1 MNLDFVNNLVN
12 GLKKNKFVQDFAKE
26 LENYVEENAVN
37 NQDEK
42 TNKEFSNDLNSNNL
56 NLNDLNSE
64 ELKINGK
71 RVISK
76 YRDEILL
83 ERANILQSYAKNTKE
98 EGEMYYIYSNS
109 EQKGNYNLSI
119 CDSERSHEVITES
132 AEELPNGAKVGSV
145 LRKKEEEFVLDN
157 EATEVIEKEINSM
170 IQEKLKEQDEYLDSK
185 RIEGHIYEAGEKGSD
200 TIWLYD
206 TTNAENGM
214 EGIEEIEFPKDLY
227 EIAQE
232 GDYFIYKNGEY
243 QKYEG

>member
-37 NQDEK
+37 NQDRE
-42 TNKEFSNDLNSNNL
+42 TNKEFLNNLNSNK
-56 NLNDLNSE
+56 LNSE
-64 ELKINGK
+64 DLKINGK
-71 RVISK
+71 KVISK

-83 ERANILQSYAKNTKE
+83 ERANILQDYAKNTKE

-109 EQKGNYNLSI
+109 DQKGNYNLSI
-119 CDSERSHEVITES
+119 CDSERSHEVITKS
-132 AEELPNGAKVGSV
+132 AEELPNGAEVGSI
-145 LRKKEEEFVLDN
+145 LRKKEEKFILDN
-157 EATEVIEKEINSM
+157 KATEIIEKEINSM
-170 IQEKLKEQDEYLDSK
+170 IQEKLREQEEYLDSK
-185 RIEGHIYEAGEKGSD
+185 RIEGHIYEVGEKGSG

-206 TTNAENGM
+206 TTNAGKGM

-232 GDYFIYKNGEY
+232 GNSFIYKDGEY
-243 QKYEG
+243 QKYET